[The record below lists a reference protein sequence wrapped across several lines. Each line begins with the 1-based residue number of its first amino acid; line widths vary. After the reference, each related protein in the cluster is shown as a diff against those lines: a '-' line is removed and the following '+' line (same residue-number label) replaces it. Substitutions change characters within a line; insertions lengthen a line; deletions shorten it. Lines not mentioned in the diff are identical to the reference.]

1 MTCRPLISSL
11 AAVALSCFGASAA
24 TAQEPHL
31 LEPLVASGELPPL
44 AERLPSKPRQDLP
57 QRVTWQNGA
66 YGGTLRMLDRGGRD
80 ARAFVVF
87 GYARLMTWNEDLVLV
102 PDILLRVDVEEGKR
116 FTLHLRPGHRWSDG
130 ARFTSEDF
138 RFWWED
144 IANNSELSPRG
155 LPRSLLVEGEAPAV
169 SFPAADQV
177 RFVWTK
183 PNREFLPALAA
194 TSPAWIYRPAHY
206 LKRYHPRYHPI
217 EELEQEAQAAGLP
230 SWAARFERLDRP
242 YGLNNPERPTL
253 QPWRLESGG
262 GASGRWHGVRN
273 PYFHRIDSQ
282 GRQLPYIDRLLLTKA
297 TPQLIAART
306 AAGESDLQAHGLTF
320 KHLPVLRGQEQK
332 AGYETNLW
340 PIGRGAQMAL
350 YPNLTTKDEAWRA
363 LLRERDARR
372 ALSLAVDRDEINQVV
387 YAGQAMGGN
396 NGLLP
401 ESPLYREDERYAW
414 AAHDPAEANRLLDG
428 LGLSQRDARG
438 YRLWPNGQRMVLI
451 IEFGD
456 VDPAESDV
464 LQIIQRNFGD
474 IGIEALITG
483 RGRSVFRQRVRAG
496 ETVMSLFYGLAN
508 GVASRNVS
516 PAELAPTSTR
526 QNNWPAWGRYA
537 ESGGRSGEAPD
548 LPAAESLLEHYRA
561 WRTAG
566 TSQQQSEAWDAM
578 LAIHAEEVF
587 SIGLVAGVLQ
597 PVAVRENLRNVPK
610 EGAYL
615 FEPGSYFGR
624 YRPDTFW
631 FEQ

>member
-1 MTCRPLISSL
+1 MISRSL
-11 AAVALSCFGASAA
+11 VFGLLAVALSGLVSPANA
-24 TAQEPHL
+24 TEEPPL
-31 LEPLVASGELPPL
+31 LAPLVAAGELPPL
-44 AERLPSKPRQDLP
+44 AERLPTKPRQDLP
-57 QRVTWQNGA
+57 QRITWKNGA

-80 ARAFVVF
+80 ARAFIVF

-130 ARFTSEDF
+130 EPFTSEDF

-144 IANNSELSPRG
+144 IANNPDLSPRG
-155 LPRSLLVEGEAPAV
+155 LPSSLLVEGEAPAV

-194 TSPAWIYRPAHY
+194 TSPQWIYRPAHY
-206 LKRYHPRYHPI
+206 LKRYHPRYHPV
-217 EELEQEAQAAGLP
+217 EALEQEAQAAGLP
-230 SWAARFERLDRP
+230 NWAARFERLDRP
-242 YGLNNPERPTL
+242 YALSNPERPTL
-253 QPWRLESGG
+253 QPWRLETGG

-273 PYFHRIDSQ
+273 PYFHRVDSR
-282 GRQLPYIDRLLLTKA
+282 GRQLPYIDRLLLSKA
-297 TPQLIAART
+297 GSQLIAPRT
-306 AAGESDLQAHGLTF
+306 AAGDSDLQAHGLTF
-320 KHLPVLRGQEQK
+320 SHLPVLKGQEEV

-350 YPNLTTKDEAWRA
+350 YPNLTTKDTAWRD
-363 LLRERDARR
+363 LLRQRDARR
-372 ALSLAVDRDEINQVV
+372 ALSLAVDRDKINQVV
-387 YAGQAMGGN
+387 YAGQALGGN

-414 AAHDPAEANRLLDG
+414 AAHDQAEANRLLDG
-428 LGLSQRDARG
+428 LELSQRDQSG
-438 YRLWPNGQRMVLI
+438 YRLWPDGRRMVLV

-464 LQIIQRNFGD
+464 LQIIQSNFAD
-474 IGIEALITG
+474 IGIETLISG

-508 GVASRNVS
+508 GLARREMS

-526 QNNWPAWGRYA
+526 QNNWPAWGRYM

-548 LPAAESLLEHYRA
+548 LPAAERLLAHYRA
-561 WRTAG
+561 WRTAE
-566 TSQQQSEAWDAM
+566 TMQQQDEAWRAM

-597 PVAVRENLRNVPK
+597 PVVAKTNLRNLPK
-610 EGAYL
+610 EGDYL
-615 FEPGSYFGR
+615 FEPGAYYGR

-631 FEQ
+631 FE

>member
-1 MTCRPLISSL
+1 MISRPLAFGLL
-11 AAVALSCFGASAA
+11 AATLTGIAISANA
-24 TAQEPHL
+24 AEEPPL
-31 LEPLVASGELPPL
+31 LAPLVASGELPPL
-44 AERLPSKPRQDLP
+44 VERLPIKPRQDLP
-57 QRVTWQNGA
+57 QRITWKNGA
-66 YGGTLRMLDRGGRD
+66 YGGTLSMLDRGGRD
-80 ARAFVVF
+80 ARAFIVF

-144 IANNSELSPRG
+144 IANNPELSPRG
-155 LPRSLLVEGEAPAV
+155 LPSSLLVEGEAPAV

-194 TSPAWIYRPAHY
+194 TSPQWIYRPAHY

-217 EELEQEAQAAGLP
+217 EELEQEAQAAGLAN
-230 SWAARFERLDRP
+230 WAARFERLDRP
-242 YGLNNPERPTL
+242 YALSNPERPTL
-253 QPWRLESGG
+253 QPWRLEMGG

-273 PYFHRIDSQ
+273 PYFHRVDSR
-282 GRQLPYIDRLLLTKA
+282 GRQLPYIDRLLLSKA
-297 TPQLIAART
+297 GSQLIAPRT
-306 AAGESDLQAHGLTF
+306 ASGDSDLQAHGLTF
-320 KHLPVLRGQEQK
+320 SHLPVLKGQEEE
-332 AGYETNLW
+332 ADYETNLW

-350 YPNLTTKDEAWRA
+350 YPNLTTKDPAWRA

-372 ALSLAVDRDEINQVV
+372 ALSLAVDRDKINQVV
-387 YAGQAMGGN
+387 YAGQALGGN

-401 ESPLYREDERYAW
+401 ESPLYREEERYAW

-428 LGLSQRDARG
+428 LGLSQRDQSG
-438 YRLWPNGQRMVLI
+438 YRLWPDGQRMVLV

-464 LQIIQRNFGD
+464 LQIIQSNFGE
-474 IGIEALITG
+474 IGVETLISG

-508 GVASRNVS
+508 GLARREMS

-526 QNNWPAWGRYA
+526 QNNWPAWGRYL

-548 LPAAESLLEHYRA
+548 LPAAEQLLTHYSA
-561 WRTAG
+561 WRTAE
-566 TSQQQSEAWDAM
+566 TMQQQDEAWRAM

-597 PVAVRENLRNVPK
+597 PVVARTSLRNLPK
-610 EGAYL
+610 EGDYL
-615 FEPGSYFGR
+615 FEPGAYFGR